1 MSMNEQLLSELR
13 ANGQLWM
20 TPADMGAMLDID
32 RRIKDG
38 DESGW
43 RGDPSMG
50 LFYNQQLE
58 RFEVWGFDRS
68 GKEYLAA
75 AHDKLDITLVH
86 KLRDGDP
93 RKHDVF
99 QRVIDNNLKVQAE
112 QAKADAEKLAEVAD
126 KLQWGI
132 RQDFG
137 QHFGGRK
144 RFHAVTDEHKIKEKA
159 DAART

>member
-1 MSMNEQLLSELR
+1 MSMNEHLLSELR

-50 LFYNQQLE
+50 LFYNQVLE
-58 RFEVWGFDRS
+58 RFEVWGFDRA

-93 RKHDVF
+93 RKNDVF
-99 QRVIDNNLKVQAE
+99 QRVIDNNMRLE
-112 QAKADAEKLAEVAD
+112 QERARKDAERLAVVGDKLA
-126 KLQWGI
+126 WGI

-137 QHFGGRK
+137 QHLGGRK
-144 RFHAVTDEHKIKEKA
+144 TMHAIPTVPKMKEKA
-159 DAART
+159 DAT